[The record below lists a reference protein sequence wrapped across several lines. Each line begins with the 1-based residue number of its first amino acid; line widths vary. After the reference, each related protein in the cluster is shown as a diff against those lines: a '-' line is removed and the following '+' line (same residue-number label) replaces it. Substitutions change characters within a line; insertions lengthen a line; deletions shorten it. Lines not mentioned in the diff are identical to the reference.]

1 MSVESR
7 FIPVIAAEATA
18 PSDCMRLDEPAS
30 VAVVATVRG
39 GATAAGA
46 AAAAP
51 PAMKG
56 CMAMR
61 RARFSP

>member
-7 FIPVIAAEATA
+7 FIPVMAAEATT
-18 PSDCMRLDEPAS
+18 PSDCMRLDDAAS
-30 VAVVATVRG
+30 GAGATG
-39 GATAAGA
+39 AEATAAA
-46 AAAAP
+46 DAAAP
-51 PAMKG
+51 PAIKG